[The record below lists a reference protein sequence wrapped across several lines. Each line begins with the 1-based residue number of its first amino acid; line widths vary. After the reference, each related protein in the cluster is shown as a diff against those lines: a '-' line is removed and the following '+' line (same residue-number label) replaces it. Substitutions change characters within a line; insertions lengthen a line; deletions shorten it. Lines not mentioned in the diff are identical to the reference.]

1 MHRINEESII
11 KGYLQKCGKEKETVR
26 CPGIG
31 HSRTLLLPL
40 SPKEQVERMVLAEP
54 RAPMSLESWNRS
66 HPPEA
71 ITIKCSDCQTVVV
84 MQEGSL
90 GSKAWDLSLL
100 SCLCLPSAKP
110 RQKWKGKGVPITQ
123 CIDVSL
129 LGHRG
134 GQTRSGRGR
143 WARGEK
149 LTRCLYVATHLQDE
163 FTHLSHTRSWR
174 AALFTSTPPFP
185 CARCEAVHPPPPHS
199 PLHSV
204 KLPKSSWLL
213 FPVLET
219 LLPFPR
225 QLILTFGVHV
235 EHHLSE
241 RLSATGDRELDP
253 GGWWWFCIKRSFR
266 TIGRICI
273 RCID

>member
-11 KGYLQKCGKEKETVR
+11 KGYVQKCGKEKETVR

-110 RQKWKGKGVPITQ
+110 SQK
-123 CIDVSL
+123 
-129 LGHRG
+129 
-134 GQTRSGRGR
+134 
-143 WARGEK
+143 
-149 LTRCLYVATHLQDE
+149 
-163 FTHLSHTRSWR
+163 
-174 AALFTSTPPFP
+174 
-185 CARCEAVHPPPPHS
+185 
-199 PLHSV
+199 
-204 KLPKSSWLL
+204 
-213 FPVLET
+213 
-219 LLPFPR
+219 
-225 QLILTFGVHV
+225 
-235 EHHLSE
+235 
-241 RLSATGDRELDP
+241 
-253 GGWWWFCIKRSFR
+253 
-266 TIGRICI
+266 
-273 RCID
+273 